1 MNKTIPD
8 ISMEVQDVD
17 ASVTATLTCLMT
29 EVSNLLNVTWL
40 SENGIIVST
49 NGGYLVNQGE
59 FRLDAT
65 QFYNELR

>member
-1 MNKTIPD
+1 
-8 ISMEVQDVD
+8 MEVQDVD